1 MFSVMLRDQSLSV
14 EGAVVKGGGGYLP
27 PIIALLDVKYGSIDF
42 EYVGIV
48 YQYT

>member
-1 MFSVMLRDQSLSV
+1 MVECSDQSISV
-14 EGAVVKGGGGYLP
+14 EGAVVKGGYLP
-27 PIIALLDVKYGSIDF
+27 PKIALPDVKYGDINV